1 MDNINYLQNTFN
13 KKKMNKLMCKLKNK
27 IFKLFTMTKIVFVLF
42 FYIKKNDASGKKWMS
57 LRPVAC
63 MWWKTRQEVCWAVTF
78 CGYPSYI
85 ATPHKLHQTLQYTVK
100 HCVCSV
106 L

>member
-42 FYIKKNDASGKKWMS
+42 FFIKKKK
-57 LRPVAC
+57 
-63 MWWKTRQEVCWAVTF
+63 
-78 CGYPSYI
+78 
-85 ATPHKLHQTLQYTVK
+85 
-100 HCVCSV
+100 
-106 L
+106 